1 MKNMEINFFPKCHS
15 KLTSN
20 FPFIVNLKK
29 PACASKQDG
38 LVFATLR
45 YVSVSFCIFLPSSFI
60 PTSSAIREMRVFGL
74 LHHHQLECRRT
85 ANEAGSQRLDALAL
99 TRRCRRRGATS
110 GGGLRVFRRKS
121 PFFSLRNCNCRKQMA
136 RQIEKEMK
144 VMNGLGYFL
153 FSKSARVHLRV
164 PPIHSIAVS
173 LLN

>member
-1 MKNMEINFFPKCHS
+1 MLLNKTARICNF
-15 KLTSN
+15 T
-20 FPFIVNLKK
+20 V
-29 PACASKQDG
+29 
-38 LVFATLR
+38 
-45 YVSVSFCIFLPSSFI
+45 CIFFFLHLSTFSFI
-60 PTSSAIREMRVFGL
+60 PASSAIREMRVFGL

-110 GGGLRVFRRKS
+110 GGGGLRVFRRKS